1 MHRFSGHFSDT
12 GPERLDG
19 SACLPERG
27 KNWPSQVCSLL
38 KSNSKM
44 VDQKVYIPVLLKPQ
58 KIYAENGEIQECT
71 GTDKVGPILLSFHK
85 QYFWQCRGQCRK
97 SAREWGGT
105 LHNSSSLW
113 KLKSECY
120 RTRKTVQ
127 PQTDLLY
134 VRTIQYLPTYLK
146 GKCHQIFETFFK

>member
-27 KNWPSQVCSLL
+27 KNLPSQVCSLL

-58 KIYAENGEIQECT
+58 KIYAENG
-71 GTDKVGPILLSFHK
+71 TDKVGPILLNFHK
-85 QYFWQCRGQCRK
+85 QYVQYCTQCRGQCRK

-127 PQTDLLY
+127 PQTDFLY
-134 VRTIQYLPTYLK
+134 VLYCTYVRFSTYLPT
-146 GKCHQIFETFFK
+146 